1 MLKGSYHLKQT
12 WGKAQQTGTALAL
25 VGMMAAMLA
34 ACGGKAA
41 EENGGTTAPAPTP
54 AESAKPVKLQVLI
67 PGGVNMDWFMDRY
80 GKSIQAKYPHYSFEV
95 IESTG
100 NIAQTIVTEKRK
112 IDLMIGSFATY
123 RNQFKPFELVA
134 DMSDL
139 VQKNKFDLNKI
150 EPAYLEMIRN
160 LDGGKLSGLPLYD
173 LGLLLYYNKDIF
185 DKFGVPYPTDNMTW
199 ESLVGVATRLTRNE
213 GGVQYRGFVTDPSHL
228 VIGNQLSLG
237 FVDAKGE
244 KASLNTDAWKQY
256 IDTMV
261 PLYKMAGYD
270 VTKEM
275 ITGTAIKNAFFK
287 EKSSAMF
294 VMYNSDAPKPDEGI
308 NWDAV
313 SLPELKGA
321 PGIGSQPY
329 PVYISVS
336 SLSENRDDAFNVIA
350 HLLSDEVQTKLSSDF
365 AQISPLKNDQVK
377 AAFGKSVAQWQGKNI
392 AAIKAKKPASPPA
405 YVGEYNNFGQS
416 AAANAMRS
424 VIVGEKD
431 VNTALRDADEEVNK
445 KIEEA
450 KAMKK

>member
-1 MLKGSYHLKQT
+1 MEQI
-12 WGKAQQTGTALAL
+12 WGKARKTGTAMALA
-25 VGMMAAMLA
+25 GMMAATLA
-34 ACGGKAA
+34 ACGGKPA
-41 EENGGTTAPAPTP
+41 EENGAAPAP

-67 PGGVNMDWFMDRY
+67 PGGVNMDWFMERY
-80 GKSIQAKYPHYSFEV
+80 GKSIQAKYPNYSFEV

-139 VQKNKFDLNKI
+139 AKKHQFDLNRI
-150 EPAYLEMIRN
+150 DPAYLDMIRN
-160 LDGGKLSGLPLYD
+160 LEGGKLSGLPLYD

-199 ESLVGVATRLTRNE
+199 ENLIGIATRLTRNE

-244 KASLNTDAWKQY
+244 KGALNTDAWKQY

-270 VTKEM
+270 ATKEM
-275 ITGTAIKNAFFK
+275 ISGAAIKNAFFK

-294 VMYNSDAPKPDEGI
+294 VMYNSDAPKPEEGI

-313 SLPELKGA
+313 SLPEIKGA
-321 PGIGSQPY
+321 PGVGSQPY

-336 SLSENRDDAFNVIA
+336 SLSENRDDAFKVIA
-350 HLLSDEVQTKLSSDF
+350 HLLTDEVQTKLSSDF

-392 AAIKAKKPASPPA
+392 AAIKAKKPAAPPA
-405 YVGEYNNFGQS
+405 YVGEYNNFAQGS
-416 AAANAMRS
+416 AANAMRS

-431 VNTALRDADEEVNK
+431 VNTALREADEEVNK